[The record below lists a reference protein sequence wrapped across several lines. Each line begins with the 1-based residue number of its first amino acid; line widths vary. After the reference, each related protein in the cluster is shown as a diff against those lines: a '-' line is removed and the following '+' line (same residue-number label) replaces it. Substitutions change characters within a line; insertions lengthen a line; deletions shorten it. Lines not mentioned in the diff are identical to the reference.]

1 MEISRIETG
10 RICMEIT
17 ILAIQCFFI
26 QILVNFQV
34 LKLPWNLS
42 LTDYCTDIFNYYW
55 FLKFLYKQNI
65 WNIST
70 NLAWQFSCS
79 LLHDNNSPNLL
90 TLIPFSSLKG
100 LFQNVE
106 FHICQTYS
114 CKACLSLPK
123 YLTSTV
129 VSDIC
134 TIRKMKHYRY
144 FIYENVWV
152 RFSTWKVQHYDI

>member
-123 YLTSTV
+123 YFNSRFRYMYNQKNETLFHL
-129 VSDIC
+129 
-134 TIRKMKHYRY
+134 RKC
-144 FIYENVWV
+144 VG
-152 RFSTWKVQHYDI
+152 